1 MHVIK
6 LSIAALAVS
15 AATMQM
21 AAASQQA
28 DSKGFIE
35 DSTLNILNR
44 TFYFN
49 RDFRNGG
56 SNGSGTNRFK
66 PVDQRNGFR
75 EELAHGIMAFY
86 ESGFTQGTVGF
97 GVDAYGFLG
106 LKLDSG
112 GGRTGTF
119 LLPVEGD
126 GEPGDAYG
134 ESGGVLKLRVSNTTL
149 KLGEKQVENPMVAT
163 GDARLIPQTATGIF
177 LNSDEIEGLNID
189 AGHITSMNE
198 FGSTNSDGELQIQYA
213 SDVGNTVDWLGGSY
227 TASDALSLSLFASEV
242 EDTWRRYYANANYS
256 IPFSAERSLNFDFNI
271 YRTNDLGK
279 ALVGDISNTAWSLA
293 SKYAFGAHALTLA
306 FQKIDGD
313 DGFDYVGFNAIYLAN
328 SVQYSDFNAPNEE
341 SWQLRYDLD
350 LASYGVPGLS
360 LMTRYIRGDNIDS
373 TKADAL
379 SGFFDAAANNES
391 HWERDIEAK
400 YVVQHGPAKDL
411 SLRIR
416 HAVHRG
422 SSNQIDGDVD
432 EVRFI
437 VEYPLSVL

>member
-1 MHVIK
+1 MQVIK
-6 LSIAALAVS
+6 WSIVALAVS
-15 AATMQM
+15 AATLQM
-21 AAASQQA
+21 ASASQQA

-35 DSTLNILNR
+35 DSTFNILNR

-56 SNGSGTNRFK
+56 SNGAGTNQFK
-66 PVDQRNGFR
+66 PASQRKGYR
-75 EELAHGIMAFY
+75 EELAHGIMTFY

-119 LLPVEGD
+119 LLPVEDD

-149 KLGEKQVENPMVAT
+149 KFGEKQVENPVVAT
-163 GDARLIPQTATGIF
+163 GDARLLPQTATGIF
-177 LNSDEIEGLNID
+177 LNSDEIENLNID

-213 SDVGNTVDWLGGSY
+213 GDVGNTVDWVGGSY
-227 TASDALSLSLFASEV
+227 TATDALSFSLFASEV
-242 EDTWRRYYANANYS
+242 EDTWHRYYGNANYN
-256 IPFSAERSLNFDFNI
+256 IPLGDMRALNFDFNI
-271 YRTNDLGK
+271 YRTLDDGK
-279 ALVGDISNTAWSLA
+279 ALVGDINNTTWSLA

-306 FQKIDGD
+306 FQKVNSDT
-313 DGFDYVGFNAIYLAN
+313 GFDYIGFNAIYLAN
-328 SVQYSDFNAPNEE
+328 SVQYSDFNAPREE

-350 LASYGVPGLS
+350 LANYGVPGLS
-360 LMTRYIRGDNIDS
+360 LMARYIRGDNIDG
-373 TKADAL
+373 TKADPL
-379 SGFFDAAANNES
+379 SGFFDPAANNEK
-391 HWERDIEAK
+391 HWERDLEAK
-400 YVVQHGPAKDL
+400 YVVQNGYAKDL
-411 SLRIR
+411 SLRVR

-422 SSNQIDGDVD
+422 SSNQIDGDVN
-432 EVRFI
+432 EVRVI
-437 VEYPLSVL
+437 LEYPLSVL